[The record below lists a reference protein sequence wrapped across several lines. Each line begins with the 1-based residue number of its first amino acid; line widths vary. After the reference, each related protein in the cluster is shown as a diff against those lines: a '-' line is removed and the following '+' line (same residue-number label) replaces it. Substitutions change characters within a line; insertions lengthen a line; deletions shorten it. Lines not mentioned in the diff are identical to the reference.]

1 VIQLTEILSRAPA
14 EGAKAD
20 TSSAKTIQGRQ
31 LIRPLWG
38 ANNDMNELA
47 ASLPCVIYESASD
60 CTIRTISSNVFDII
74 GIKAE
79 SLQGN
84 RLLWEERLAPE
95 DRQRLFTRLERLQTG
110 EIVAEDHRFLDDRG
124 LPVWVTH
131 TFRKLERNDVIAIH
145 GSITPLLRDVRVRSL
160 DTAVVS
166 QFIHKIGNHFQLI
179 NLLIGSLKKNGTSG
193 DELESL
199 QDTVDRAVEF
209 ARSFSLYT
217 QIPVYLPAVDLDEI
231 IRSVIEYARPL
242 FVEKKVSL
250 KALVDKS
257 LNTAQTSA
265 DPFLL
270 VLALSSIVQNAVEAT
285 NSGDRVTIDARK
297 ETVSSRSRSIARIS
311 IEDTGVGMGKEVL
324 AKASAPFF
332 SSKRERNGLGLS
344 MAIRIL
350 EMHGGLLKIDSNEGC
365 GTRVEVALPVSDSA

>member
-1 VIQLTEILSRAPA
+1 
-14 EGAKAD
+14 
-20 TSSAKTIQGRQ
+20 
-31 LIRPLWG
+31 
-38 ANNDMNELA
+38 
-47 ASLPCVIYESASD
+47 
-60 CTIRTISSNVFDII
+60 
-74 GIKAE
+74 
-79 SLQGN
+79 
-84 RLLWEERLAPE
+84 
-95 DRQRLFTRLERLQTG
+95 
-110 EIVAEDHRFLDDRG
+110 
-124 LPVWVTH
+124 
-131 TFRKLERNDVIAIH
+131 
-145 GSITPLLRDVRVRSL
+145 
-160 DTAVVS
+160 
-166 QFIHKIGNHFQLI
+166 
-179 NLLIGSLKKNGTSG
+179 
-193 DELESL
+193 
-199 QDTVDRAVEF
+199 
-209 ARSFSLYT
+209 
-217 QIPVYLPAVDLDEI
+217 
-231 IRSVIEYARPL
+231 
-242 FVEKKVSL
+242 VEKKVSL

>member
-1 VIQLTEILSRAPA
+1 
-14 EGAKAD
+14 
-20 TSSAKTIQGRQ
+20 
-31 LIRPLWG
+31 
-38 ANNDMNELA
+38 MNELA

-79 SLQGN
+79 SLHGN

-95 DRQRLFTRLERLQTG
+95 DRHRLFTRLERLQVG
-110 EIVAEDHRFLDDRG
+110 EIAAEDHRFLDDRG

-131 TFRKLERNDVIAIH
+131 TFRKLQRNDIIAIH

-179 NLLIGSLKKNGTSG
+179 NLLIGSLKRTGTAS

-199 QDTVDRAVEF
+199 QDTVDQAVEF
-209 ARSFSLYT
+209 TRSFSLYT

-231 IRSVIEYARPL
+231 IRSVIECARPL
-242 FVEKKVSL
+242 FAEKKVSL
-250 KALVDKS
+250 NAMVDKS
-257 LNTAQTSA
+257 LNAVQTSA
-265 DPFLL
+265 DPFLIE
-270 VLALSSIVQNAVEAT
+270 LALSSIIQNAVEAT

-324 AKASAPFF
+324 ARASAPFF

-350 EMHGGLLKIDSNEGC
+350 EMHGGLLKIDSNEGR